1 MSALSH
7 PQLPLALPLREHSTL
22 EGFAG
27 VDNAALV
34 GALRSVAEGQGQVY
48 VYGPN
53 RSGRSHLL
61 EATVRHALD
70 KGRAACYLSAAELLT
85 APVGVLE
92 GLEQMSLVAID
103 DVDHLAGQ
111 PEWEEGLF
119 HLYNRVR
126 DSAGS
131 MVFTAGNLPNGA
143 GFQLPDLSSRLSAG
157 PVFQVAALTDAELV
171 ALLVRRSAA
180 RGLDVSEDVAAFVV
194 HRCERSA
201 GVVVDYLAQLDHG
214 ALVHQRRL
222 TVPFIKAVLGW

>member
-1 MSALSH
+1 MSVLSH

-22 EGFAG
+22 DGFAG

-34 GALRSVAEGQGQVY
+34 VALRSAADGQGQVY
-48 VYGPN
+48 VYGPG

-70 KGRAACYLSAAELLT
+70 KGLAACYLSAAELLT

-92 GLEQMSLVAID
+92 GLEQMSLIAID
-103 DVDHLAGQ
+103 DVDRLAGNA
-111 PEWEEGLF
+111 EWEEGLF

-126 DSAGS
+126 DSGGS
-131 MVFTAGNLPNGA
+131 LVFTAAQPPSGA
-143 GFQLPDLSSRLSAG
+143 KFCLPDVSSRLAAG
-157 PVFQVAALTDAELV
+157 PVFQIAALTDAELV
-171 ALLVRRSAA
+171 ALLVKRAAA
-180 RGLDVSEDVAAFVV
+180 RGLSVSEDVAVFVV
-194 HRCERSA
+194 NRCERSA
-201 GVVVDYLAQLDHG
+201 GALVDYLVQLDHS